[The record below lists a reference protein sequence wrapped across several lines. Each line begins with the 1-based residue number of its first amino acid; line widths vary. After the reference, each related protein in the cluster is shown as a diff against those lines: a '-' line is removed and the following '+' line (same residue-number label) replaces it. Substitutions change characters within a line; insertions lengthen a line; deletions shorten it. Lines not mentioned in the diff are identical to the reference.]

1 MNRNLLIAGGLS
13 LLASL
18 LHLACILGGPA
29 WYLFFGA
36 PPDLA
41 AAAGRGEWWPAL
53 ATLGIAAVLAIWALY
68 AFSAAGWVRRLPLLR
83 PALSVITTIYL
94 LRGLTLLPIWLLR
107 PDALNAFAVWSSL
120 ICLAYGLFHAAGLR
134 QRWRQLA

>member
-18 LHLACILGGPA
+18 LHLACIVGGPA
-29 WYLFFGA
+29 WYRFFGA

-53 ATLGIAAVLAIWALY
+53 VTLGIAAVLALWALY
-68 AFSAAGWVRRLPLLR
+68 AFSAAGWLRRLPLLK
-83 PALSVITTIYL
+83 PALLIITAIYL
-94 LRGLTLLPIWLLR
+94 LRGLVLFPIWLWR
-107 PDALNAFAVWSSL
+107 PEALNAFALWSSL
-120 ICLAYGLFHAAGLR
+120 ICLGYGLFHAVGLG